1 MWGSTGRS
9 GYGDS
14 TIGGDYD
21 SWDGISPNGKQY
33 KNEATMETRDLSG
46 ADYWHL
52 RKQNRPTEEIP
63 AELHM
68 LKNGKANINAYADPV
83 PTKKASTINI
93 KDKILPQIKRLNTLR
108 SQMVELEREYKDKSK
123 DMSIEEYSLLRDVL
137 VAKIQRQ
144 EVLYKR
150 AASVKP
156 IRPETD
162 EDSAEY
168 TYSSLSNDSDN
179 NGHGESYSSP
189 VGVDWIDELSDSNSL
204 KNILKKACVVCRTL
218 VEFKHKVTIKAK
230 AFYIRFE
237 GV

>member
-1 MWGSTGRS
+1 MWGSKGRS

-21 SWDGISPNGKQY
+21 SWDGVSPNGRQY

-83 PTKKASTINI
+83 TTKKASTVSI
-93 KDKILPQIKRLNTLR
+93 KDKILPQAKRLTTLR
-108 SQMVELEREYKDKSK
+108 EQMIELETSYRAGE
-123 DMSIEEYSLLRDVL
+123 MSISEYSLLRDII

-156 IRPETD
+156 KSQETD
-162 EDSAEY
+162 EDSAQDGAEY
-168 TYSSLSNDSDN
+168 TPSS
-179 NGHGESYSSP
+179 GFSP
-189 VGVDWIDELSDSNSL
+189 QPDDGYASEELEAVGVVWVDELSSTNSL

-218 VEFKHKVTIKAK
+218 VRWHQASKR
-230 AFYIRFE
+230 YIQTLKE
-237 GV
+237 V

>member
-1 MWGSTGRS
+1 MWTSKGRS

-21 SWDGISPNGKQY
+21 SWDAVSPNGKQY
-33 KNEATMETRDLSG
+33 KNEATMETRNLSG

-68 LKNGKANINAYADPV
+68 LNGKANINAYADPV
-83 PTKKASTINI
+83 PTKKASTVSI
-93 KDKILPQIKRLNTLR
+93 KDKILPQAKRLTTLR
-108 SQMVELEREYKDKSK
+108 TQMIDLEKAYRAGETD
-123 DMSIEEYSLLRDVL
+123 INEYSLLRDII

-156 IRPETD
+156 KSEETD
-162 EDSAEY
+162 EDSAQDSLEY
-168 TYSSLSNDSDN
+168 TAASGFSPQGDDGYTSE
-179 NGHGESYSSP
+179 ESEEI
-189 VGVDWIDELSDSNSL
+189 GVVWIDELSSSNSFKSFL
-204 KNILKKACVVCRTL
+204 KNTCKAFKLAVHY
-218 VEFKHKVTIKAK
+218 KHKMSNYLQTLKDL
-230 AFYIRFE
+230 
-237 GV
+237 